1 MTAFAGAGQRVNWAG
16 NIAFTAPEFH
26 RPATLAE
33 LRAVVGR
40 APQVRVLGT
49 GHSFNEMA
57 DSPSTQVSLADL
69 PPEVEV
75 DSANSLV
82 RVSAGLSYA
91 TLAARLD
98 RMGFALR
105 TMASLPHIS
114 VAGATAT
121 GTHGSGTANQS
132 LSAAV
137 TGLELVTADGDVVE
151 LSRSDFPGAV
161 VHLGALGVVTRLIL
175 SVVPSFEVAQRVYED
190 LPLEVLD
197 DHFAAIMASGYSVSM
212 FTDWRA
218 PRLTQLWIK
227 SLVEENLYAPPAT
240 HTSVAPAPPVTEEPW
255 FTATPAPAAR
265 NPVPG
270 VAADSCTEQLG
281 VPGPWFERLP
291 HFRPDFT
298 PSAGDELQSEY
309 LLPVE
314 HAVPALH
321 ALRQIADR
329 LATAVR
335 ICEVRR
341 IAADDLWL
349 SMAYRQDS
357 VAFHFTWIPDTSAV
371 LPVVTDLERQL
382 APFDPAPALG
392 QGLHHPGGRTACP
405 LRPAA
410 RLPLTRPPLRPRGQ
424 VPQRLHRPRPGALTR
439 CVTPGNDRLRRPD
452 GPAPAGR
459 TRGGPRPPGKASPT
473 RAAPS
478 TAASS
483 TRWPPAPA
491 GSARPAPAA
500 AWAWPG
506 WPPGPARGPGCSAW
520 NWTLSGPP

>member
-1 MTAFAGAGQRVNWAG
+1 MKRTNWAG
-16 NIAFTAPEFH
+16 NIAFTAPEFR
-26 RPATLAE
+26 RPATLGE

-40 APQVRVLGT
+40 ARQLRVLGT

-57 DSPSTQVSLADL
+57 DSPGAQVSLADL
-69 PPEVEV
+69 PTEVEA

-91 TLAARLD
+91 ALAVHLD
-98 RMGFALR
+98 RQGLALR
-105 TMASLPHIS
+105 NMASLPHIS
-114 VAGATAT
+114 VAGAVAT

-137 TGLELVTADGDVVE
+137 AGLELVTADGDVVE
-151 LSRSDFPGAV
+151 LSRSDDVSFPGAV
-161 VHLGALGVVTRLIL
+161 VHLGTLGVVTRLIL
-175 SVVPSFEVAQRVYED
+175 EVVPSFEVSQRVYDD

-197 DHFAAIMASGYSVSM
+197 DHFAEIMASGYSVSM

-227 SLVEENLYAPPAT
+227 SLVEDDPYASRATRAPAAP
-240 HTSVAPAPPVTEEPW
+240 SVAPASPITEEPW
-255 FTATPAPAAR
+255 FTATPAPEAR

-309 LLPVE
+309 LLPAE

-329 LATAVR
+329 LASAVR

-341 IAADDLWL
+341 VAADDLWL
-349 SMAYRQDS
+349 SMAYQQDS
-357 VAFHFTWIPDTSAV
+357 VAFHFTWIPDISAV
-371 LPVVTDLERQL
+371 LPVVTELERQL
-382 APFDPAPALG
+382 APFAPRPHWGKVFTTPGAELHACYDRLPDFLDLASHYDPAG
-392 QGLHHPGGRTACP
+392 KFRNVYTARV
-405 LRPAA
+405 LER
-410 RLPLTRPPLRPRGQ
+410 
-424 VPQRLHRPRPGALTR
+424 
-439 CVTPGNDRLRRPD
+439 
-452 GPAPAGR
+452 
-459 TRGGPRPPGKASPT
+459 
-473 RAAPS
+473 
-478 TAASS
+478 
-483 TRWPPAPA
+483 
-491 GSARPAPAA
+491 
-500 AWAWPG
+500 
-506 WPPGPARGPGCSAW
+506 
-520 NWTLSGPP
+520 